1 MKSLWK
7 LAVVV
12 AAASLTACGGGGGDA
27 PTTVATSSTAVTMDA
42 TTGAAAIQAV
52 ASKTVAFSA
61 GVPDFGTTTATD
73 LAITAPAGGTPTFA
87 VSSAE
92 GKASGDMSFGSCIFT
107 VKTSTYPAGSKL
119 AAGAKVTVS
128 PCAIKLETAGVV
140 ANGTPVQVDV
150 TITLNGVTS
159 APVQQTIA
167 IAPTGALVVNNVTV
181 TVTKTAAVTG
191 S

>member
-12 AAASLTACGGGGGDA
+12 SAASLMAACGGGSDT
-27 PTTVATSSTAVTMDA
+27 PTTVATSAAAVTVDA
-42 TTGAAAIQAV
+42 TTGATAIQAL

-73 LAITAPAGGTPTFA
+73 LAITAPATGTPTFA
-87 VSSAE
+87 VSAGGST
-92 GKASGDMSFGSCIFT
+92 ASGDMSFGSCIFT
-107 VKTSTYPAGSKL
+107 IKASSFPAGSKL
-119 AAGAKVTVS
+119 AAGNKITVN
-128 PCAIKLETAGVV
+128 PCAITLNTAGVV
-140 ANGTPVQVDV
+140 ANGMPVQVDV

-159 APVQQTIA
+159 APVKQVIA
-167 IAPTGALVVNNVTV
+167 IAPSGAVVVNNVTV